1 MGGRTPD
8 LADPESLRVLIRL
21 LRSHL
26 GPYKKPIALL
36 VLLQLLQTS
45 ATLYL
50 PTLNANIIDNGVVNG
65 DTGYIL
71 GHGGIM
77 IAISLVQVFCNIG
90 AVFYGAR
97 TAAALGRDVRA
108 AVFAR
113 VQSFSAREVGHF
125 GAPSL
130 ITRTTNDVQQVQML
144 VLMAF
149 TLMVSAPIMCVGG
162 IIMALGQDV
171 PLSGVLLAVV
181 PVLGIAVSLIVRRM
195 RPLFRTM
202 QTRLDTVNRVLREQ
216 ITGNRVI
223 RAFVRDEYEQERFKG
238 ANTELTEV
246 SLATGRLMALMF
258 PTVMTVVNV
267 SSVAVVWFGA
277 HRIDSG
283 HMQIGQL
290 TAFLA
295 YLMQIVMAVMMA
307 TFMFMMVPRAEVCAE
322 RIEEVLGTDTSVVPP
337 KAPVLELRRH
347 GHLEVR
353 GADFKYPGAEA
364 SVLRGVDLVA
374 RPGETTAIIGSTGSG
389 KSTLLSLVPRLID
402 TTDGQVL
409 VDGEDVRTLD
419 PVLLAKTVSLVPQK
433 PYLFSGT
440 VATNLRYGNPDASD
454 DDLWHALEVAQAK
467 EFVGKLEGGLDAPIA
482 QGGTNVSGGQRQRL
496 AIARTLVQRPEIY
509 LFDDSFSALDYATD
523 AALRSALGRETA
535 EATVVIVAQRVSTIR
550 DADRIIV
557 LDEGRVVGTG
567 RHHELMA
574 GNETY
579 REIVLSQLTEA
590 EAA

>member
-1 MGGRTPD
+1 M
-8 LADPESLRVLIRL
+8 LIQL
-21 LRSHL
+21 LRAHL
-26 GPYKKPIALL
+26 GPYKKPIVLL
-36 VLLQLLQTS
+36 VLLQLLQTC

-50 PTLNANIIDNGVVNG
+50 PSLNADIIDNGVVTG

-71 GHGGIM
+71 EFGGLM
-77 IAISLVQVFCNIG
+77 IAVSVVQVLCNVG
-90 AVFYGAR
+90 AVYFGAR

-108 AVFAR
+108 AVFDR
-113 VQSFSAREVGHF
+113 VQSFSARELGRF

-144 VLMAF
+144 VLLAF

-162 IIMALGQDV
+162 IIMALGLDV
-171 PLSGVLLAVV
+171 PLSAVLLAVV
-181 PVLGIAVSLIVRRM
+181 PVLGVSVGLIVRRM
-195 RPLFRTM
+195 GPLFRTM
-202 QTRLDTVNRVLREQ
+202 QERLDGVNRVLREQ

-223 RAFVRDEYEQERFKG
+223 RAFVRDGYEEKRFRG
-238 ANTELTEV
+238 ANTELTDV
-246 SLATGRLMALMF
+246 SVATGRLMALMF
-258 PTVMTVVNV
+258 PTVMTVVNL
-267 SSVAVVWFGA
+267 SSIAVVWFGA

-283 HMQIGQL
+283 GMQIGAL

-322 RIEEVLGTDTSVVPP
+322 RIEEVLGTGSSVTPP
-337 KAPVLELRRH
+337 VAPVTELRRH

-353 GADFKYPGAEA
+353 GAEFRYPGAEEP
-364 SVLRGVDLVA
+364 VLRNIDLVA
-374 RPGETTAIIGSTGSG
+374 RPGETTAVIGSTGSG
-389 KSTLLSLVPRLID
+389 KSTLLGLVPRLFD
-402 TTDGQVL
+402 VTDGEVL

-419 PVLLAKTVSLVPQK
+419 PALLSRTVSLVPQK

-454 DDLWHALEVAQAK
+454 EELWHALEVAQAK
-467 EFVGKLEGGLDAPIA
+467 EFVQALEHGLDAPIA

-523 AALRSALGRETA
+523 AALRAALGRETA
-535 EATVVIVAQRVSTIR
+535 GATVVIVAQRVSTIR
-550 DADRIIV
+550 DADRILV
-557 LDEGRVVGTG
+557 LDEGRLVGAGT
-567 RHHELMA
+567 HHELMD

>member
-1 MGGRTPD
+1 M
-8 LADPESLRVLIRL
+8 LIRL
-21 LRSHL
+21 LRTHL
-26 GPYKKPIALL
+26 RPYKKPIALL
-36 VLLQLLQTS
+36 VTLQLLQTS

-50 PTLNANIIDNGVVNG
+50 PTLNADIIDNGVVKG

-71 GHGGIM
+71 ELGALM
-77 IAISLVQVFCNIG
+77 IAVSVVQVFCNMG

-97 TAAALGRDVRA
+97 TAASLGRDVRA
-108 AVFAR
+108 AVFDR
-113 VQSFSAREVGHF
+113 VQSFSAREVGQF

-171 PLSGVLLAVV
+171 PLSAVLLAVV
-181 PVLGIAVSLIVRRM
+181 PLLGIAVSLIVKKM

-202 QTRLDTVNRVLREQ
+202 QERLDTVNRVLREQ

-223 RAFVRDEYEQERFKG
+223 RAFVRDEYEKERFRE
-238 ANTELTEV
+238 ANNELTDV
-246 SLATGRLMALMF
+246 SLSTGRLMALMF

-267 SSVAVVWFGA
+267 SSIAVVWFGA

-283 HMQIGQL
+283 AIQIGAL

-322 RIEEVLGTDTSVVPP
+322 RIEEVLGTDSSVVPP
-337 KAPVLELRRH
+337 TEPVRQLRRH
-347 GHLEVR
+347 GHLEIRNVEFR
-353 GADFKYPGAEA
+353 YPGAEE
-364 SVLRGVDLVA
+364 SVLRSVELVA

-389 KSTLLSLVPRLID
+389 KSTLLGLIPRLFD
-402 TTDGQVL
+402 VTGGEVL
-409 VDGEDVRTLD
+409 VDGVDVRELD
-419 PVLLAKTVSLVPQK
+419 PALMAKTVGLVPQK

-440 VATNLRYGNPDASD
+440 VATNLRYGKPGASD
-454 DDLWHALEVAQAK
+454 EELWQALEVAQAAD
-467 EFVGKLEGGLDAPIA
+467 FVRELEAGLNAPIA

-523 AALRSALGRETA
+523 AALRRALALETA
-535 EATVVIVAQRVSTIR
+535 ESTVVIVAQRVSTIR
-550 DADRIIV
+550 DADRIVV
-557 LDEGRVVGTG
+557 LDEGQVVGTG
-567 RHHELMA
+567 SHHELMES
-574 GNETY
+574 NETY

>member
-1 MGGRTPD
+1 MTPD
-8 LADPESLRVLIRL
+8 LAEPERQRVLIRL
-21 LRSHL
+21 LRTYL
-26 GPYKKPIALL
+26 RPYKKPIGLL
-36 VLLQLLQTS
+36 VALQLLQTS

-50 PTLNANIIDNGVVNG
+50 PTLNADIIDNGVVKG

-71 GHGGIM
+71 ALGALM
-77 IAISLVQVFCNIG
+77 IGVSVVQVLCNIG

-108 AVFAR
+108 DIFGR

-162 IIMALGQDV
+162 IVMALGQDV
-171 PLSGVLLAVV
+171 PLSAVLLAVV
-181 PVLGIAVSLIVRRM
+181 PVLGICVSLIVKRM

-202 QTRLDTVNRVLREQ
+202 QERLDTVNRVLREQ

-223 RAFVRDEYEQERFKG
+223 RAFVRDEYEKGRFRG
-238 ANTELTEV
+238 ANQELTDV
-246 SLATGRLMALMF
+246 SMSTGRLMALMF

-277 HRIDSG
+277 QRIDSG
-283 HMQIGQL
+283 AIQIGAL

-322 RIEEVLGTDTSVVPP
+322 RIQEVLDTDSSVVPP
-337 KAPVLELRRH
+337 LAPVTELRGR
-347 GHLEVR
+347 GRLEVR
-353 GADFKYPGAEA
+353 SVDFRYPGAEEP
-364 SVLRGVDLVA
+364 VLRGIDLVA

-389 KSTLLSLVPRLID
+389 KSTLLGLVPRLFD
-402 TTDGQVL
+402 VTGGEVL
-409 VDGEDVRTLD
+409 VDGVDVRELE
-419 PVLLAKTVSLVPQK
+419 PALMARTVGLVPQK

-440 VATNLRYGNPDASD
+440 VATNLRYGKPDASD
-454 DDLWHALEVAQAK
+454 EELWQALETAQAAD
-467 EFVGKLEGGLDAPIA
+467 FVRGLEGGLNAPIA

-523 AALRSALGRETA
+523 AALREALARETSG
-535 EATVVIVAQRVSTIR
+535 ATVVIVAQRVSTIR
-550 DADRIIV
+550 DADRIVV
-557 LDEGRVVGTG
+557 LDEGRVVGAG
-567 RHHELMA
+567 SHHELME

>member
-1 MGGRTPD
+1 M
-8 LADPESLRVLIRL
+8 LIKLLRV
-21 LRSHL
+21 HL
-26 GPYKKPIALL
+26 APYKKPIALL
-36 VLLQLLQTS
+36 VLLQLLQTC

-50 PTLNANIIDNGVVNG
+50 PSLNADIIDNGVVTG
-65 DTGYIL
+65 DSGYIL
-71 GHGGIM
+71 EFGGLM
-77 IAISLVQVFCNIG
+77 IAVSVLQILCNIG

-97 TAAALGRDVRA
+97 TASALGRDVRA
-108 AVFAR
+108 AVFDR
-113 VQSFSAREVGHF
+113 VQSFSARELGRF

-130 ITRTTNDVQQVQML
+130 ITRTTNDVQQIQML
-144 VLMAF
+144 VLLAF

-171 PLSGVLLAVV
+171 PLSAVLLAVV
-181 PVLGIAVSLIVRRM
+181 PVLGVSVGLIVKRM

-202 QTRLDTVNRVLREQ
+202 QERLDGVNRVLREQ

-223 RAFVRDEYEQERFKG
+223 RAFVRDGYEEKRFRG
-238 ANTELTEV
+238 ANTELTDV
-246 SLATGRLMALMF
+246 SVATGRLMALMF

-283 HMQIGQL
+283 GMQIGAL

-322 RIEEVLGTDTSVVPP
+322 RVEEVLGTESSVVPP
-337 KAPVLELRRH
+337 LAPVTELRRH

-353 GADFKYPGAEA
+353 GAEFRYPGAEEP
-364 SVLRGVDLVA
+364 VLRNVDLVA
-374 RPGETTAIIGSTGSG
+374 RPGETTAVIGSTGSG
-389 KSTLLSLVPRLID
+389 KSTLLGLVPRLFD
-402 TTDGQVL
+402 VTDGAVL

-419 PVLLAKTVSLVPQK
+419 PALLARTVSLVPQK

-440 VATNLRYGNPDASD
+440 VATNLRYGNPDATD
-454 DDLWHALEVAQAK
+454 EELWHALEVAQAK
-467 EFVGKLEGGLDAPIA
+467 EFVEALEHGLDAPIA
-482 QGGTNVSGGQRQRL
+482 QSGTNVSGGQRQRL

-523 AALRSALGRETA
+523 AALRAALGRETA
-535 EATVVIVAQRVSTIR
+535 GATVVIVAQRVSTIR
-550 DADRIIV
+550 DADRILV
-557 LDEGRVVGTG
+557 LDEGRVVGSGT
-567 RHHELMA
+567 HHELMD

>member
-1 MGGRTPD
+1 M
-8 LADPESLRVLIRL
+8 LIRL

-26 GPYKKPIALL
+26 APYKNSIVFL
-36 VLLQLLQTS
+36 VLLQFLQTC

-50 PTLNANIIDNGVVNG
+50 PTLNADIIDRGVVRG

-71 GHGGIM
+71 TFGALM
-77 IAISLVQVFCNIG
+77 IGVTVVQVLCNIG
-90 AVFYGAR
+90 AVYYGAR
-97 TAAALGRDVRA
+97 TAAALGRDVRGA
-108 AVFAR
+108 IFDR
-113 VQSFSAREVGHF
+113 VQSFSAREVGQF

-162 IIMALGQDV
+162 IVMALSLDV
-171 PLSGVLLAVV
+171 PLSSVLIAVV
-181 PVLGIAVSLIVRRM
+181 PVLGIAVSLIVKKL

-202 QTRLDTVNRVLREQ
+202 QERLDTVNRVLREQ

-223 RAFVRDEYEQERFKG
+223 RAFVRDAYEKERFKG

-246 SLATGRLMALMF
+246 SLGTGRLLALMF
-258 PTVMTVVNV
+258 PIVMTVVNV
-267 SSVAVVWFGA
+267 SSIAVVWFGA
-277 HRIDSG
+277 QRIDSG
-283 HMQIGQL
+283 GMEIGAL

-295 YLMQIVMAVMMA
+295 YLMQIVMSVMMA

-322 RIEEVLGTDTSVVPP
+322 RIEEVLDTSSSVVPP
-337 KAPVLELRRH
+337 TDPVRELKRH

-353 GADFKYPGAEA
+353 AAGFAYPGAEEP
-364 SVLRGVDLVA
+364 VLKAIDLVA
-374 RPGETTAIIGSTGSG
+374 RPGETTAVIGSTGSG
-389 KSTLLSLVPRLID
+389 KSTLLGLVPRLFD
-402 TTDGQVL
+402 ATEGEVL
-409 VDGEDVRTLD
+409 VDGVDVRTLD
-419 PVLLAKTVSLVPQK
+419 PALLARTVGLVPQK

-440 VATNLRYGNPDASD
+440 VATNLRYGNPDATD
-454 DDLWHALEVAQAK
+454 EELWHALEVAQAA
-467 EFVGKLEGGLDAPIA
+467 EFVRKLENGLDSPIS

-496 AIARTLVQRPEIY
+496 AIARTLVRRPEIY

-523 AALRSALGRETA
+523 AALRSALGHETA

-550 DADRIIV
+550 DADRIVV

-574 GNETY
+574 DNETY
-579 REIVLSQLTEA
+579 REIVLSQLTE
-590 EAA
+590 

>member
-1 MGGRTPD
+1 M
-8 LADPESLRVLIRL
+8 LLRL
-21 LRSHL
+21 LRTHL
-26 GPYKKPIALL
+26 VPYKRAIGLL
-36 VLLQLLQTS
+36 VVLQLLQTCAS
-45 ATLYL
+45 LYL
-50 PTLNANIIDNGVVNG
+50 PTLNADIIDNGVVKG
-65 DTGYIL
+65 DTGYIIQF
-71 GHGGIM
+71 GAFM
-77 IAISLVQVFCNIG
+77 IAVSILQVIGQIG
-90 AVFYGAR
+90 AVYYGAR
-97 TAAALGRDVRA
+97 TASALGRDVRA
-108 AVFAR
+108 AIFDR
-113 VQSFSAREVGHF
+113 VQSFSAREVGQF

-144 VLMAF
+144 VLMSF

-162 IIMALGQDV
+162 IVMALGQDV

-181 PVLGIAVSLIVRRM
+181 PVLGVSVSLIVRRM
-195 RPLFRTM
+195 RPLFRAM
-202 QTRLDTVNRVLREQ
+202 QERLDTVNRVLREQ

-223 RAFVRDEYEQERFKG
+223 RAFVRDEYEKGRFKK
-238 ANTELTEV
+238 ANTDLTEMQ
-246 SLATGRLMALMF
+246 LATGRLMALMF
-258 PTVMTVVNV
+258 PVVMTVVNV

-283 HMQIGQL
+283 GMQIGAL

-322 RIEEVLGTDTSVVPP
+322 RIEEVLDTRSSVVPP
-337 KAPVLELRRH
+337 KMPVRALRRH

-353 GADFKYPGAEA
+353 GAEFRYPGAEEP
-364 SVLRGVDLVA
+364 VLREVSLTA
-374 RPGETTAIIGSTGSG
+374 LPGETTAVIGSTGSG
-389 KSTLLSLVPRLID
+389 KSTLLGLVPRLVD
-402 TTDGQVL
+402 ATAGEVL
-409 VDGEDVRTLD
+409 VDGENVRGLD
-419 PVLLAKTVSLVPQK
+419 PALLARTVGLVPQK

-440 VATNLRYGNPDASD
+440 VATNLRYGNPDATD
-454 DDLWHALEVAQAK
+454 EELWHALDVAQAK
-467 EFVGKLEGGLDAPIA
+467 EFVTELEGGLNAPIS

-523 AALRSALGRETA
+523 AALRAALGRETA
-535 EATVVIVAQRVSTIR
+535 EATVVIVAQRVATIR

-557 LDEGRVVGTG
+557 MDEGRVVGEG
-567 RHHELMA
+567 RHHELMD

>member
-1 MGGRTPD
+1 M
-8 LADPESLRVLIRL
+8 LIRL
-21 LRSHL
+21 LRTHL
-26 GPYKKPIALL
+26 RPYRKPIALL
-36 VLLQLLQTS
+36 VLLQFLQTCAS
-45 ATLYL
+45 LYL
-50 PTLNANIIDNGVVNG
+50 PTLNADIIDNGVVNG

-71 GHGGIM
+71 RFGALMVGV
-77 IAISLVQVFCNIG
+77 SVVQVVCNIG
-90 AVFYGAR
+90 AVYYGAR
-97 TAAALGRDVRA
+97 TASALGRDVRG
-108 AVFAR
+108 AVFDR
-113 VQSFSAREVGHF
+113 VQSFSARELGHF

-162 IIMALGQDV
+162 IVMALGQDV

-181 PVLGIAVSLIVRRM
+181 PVLGVAVSLIVRRM

-223 RAFVRDEYEQERFKG
+223 RAFVKDGYEEERFRG
-238 ANTELTEV
+238 ANGELTEV

-283 HMQIGQL
+283 GMEIGAL

-322 RIEEVLGTDTSVVPP
+322 RIEEVLGTETSVVPP
-337 KAPVLELRRH
+337 AEPVTKLLRR

-353 GADFKYPGAEA
+353 SADFRYPGAEE
-364 SVLRGVDLVA
+364 SVLKDVELVA

-389 KSTLLSLVPRLID
+389 KSTLLGLVPRLFD
-402 TTDGQVL
+402 ATGGEVL
-409 VDGEDVRTLD
+409 VDGVDVRRLD
-419 PVLLAKTVSLVPQK
+419 AKLMARTVGLVPQK

-440 VATNLRYGNPDASD
+440 VATNLRYGKPDATD
-454 DDLWHALEVAQAK
+454 EELWHALEVAQAK
-467 EFVGKLEGGLDAPIA
+467 DFVSKLEGGLNAPIA

-509 LFDDSFSALDYATD
+509 LFDDSFSALDYETD
-523 AALRSALGRETA
+523 ALLRAALAEETA
-535 EATVVIVAQRVSTIR
+535 DSTVVIVAQRVSTIR
-550 DADRIIV
+550 EADRIVV

-567 RHHELMA
+567 RHRELMA
-574 GNETY
+574 ENETY